1 MDKNEAQAEDQ
12 RAAWLG
18 TAVVIFRVVILKILP
33 SCYGLHFS
41 VSTTEKRQ
49 IREHLL
55 YAYLV
60 RCGLEERNL
69 NWK

>member
-1 MDKNEAQAEDQ
+1 MAQAEAQ
-12 RAAWLG
+12 RAAGLG
-18 TAVVIFRVVILKILP
+18 TAVVIFRMVILKILP
-33 SCYGLHFS
+33 SYYGLHVS
-41 VSTTEKRQ
+41 VSTTKKRQ

-69 NWK
+69 NRK